1 VASGRH
7 EAPPFDQGLYLLHLN
22 KGRNALRKSNFVDAR
37 AELQVAQSMRP
48 DEEDVLNLLSI
59 VYFKVGELEE
69 AEKITRR
76 LVGENPESAVLHSNL
91 GVILVKTGS
100 LEDAE
105 TELRRAIELK
115 PDHQKS
121 HLYLGLVYR
130 QKRKLGLA
138 LEHFRFAGAE
148 KLVAEL
154 QDQLRRSTRE
164 TGSLRIAPP
173 ATREM
178 RPASGTTNKFLA
190 VVPPPETP
198 AGPSNP
204 PAQDTSTTAAL
215 PARLFNIRPN
225 GTVEISFHGEVLVRR
240 GTVAS
245 YGGRITFAAD
255 PKLAGTRADSLLK
268 ASGKGT
274 IFLADRARRPILIEL
289 KNEFFSAEAS
299 RILAVGTTLSFRFEP
314 IHDFPRRRRVDVLKI
329 YGKGELVLAMARDTF
344 SIPVSADYP
353 LNVSSRDLVGWT
365 GNLVPSVLP
374 DRFLDEV
381 MLPDS
386 EDPPKIRFEGEGTVL
401 TEAPA

>member
-1 VASGRH
+1 MASTRH
-7 EAPPFDQGLYLLHLN
+7 EAPPFDQGLFLLHLN
-22 KGRNALRKSNFVDAR
+22 KGREALRKANFVDAR
-37 AELQVAQSMRP
+37 TELQLAQSMRP
-48 DEEDVLNLLSI
+48 DEEDVLNLLSV
-59 VYFKVGELEE
+59 VYFKLGELEE

-76 LVGENPESAVLHSNL
+76 LVLENAESAVLHSNL
-91 GVILVKTGS
+91 GVILVKTGAID
-100 LEDAE
+100 DAE

-121 HLYLGLVYR
+121 HLYLGFVYR

-138 LEHFRFAGAE
+138 LEHFRFAGAD
-148 KLVAEL
+148 KLVTEL

-164 TGSLRIAPP
+164 TGALKLTPP
-173 ATREM
+173 AVRE
-178 RPASGTTNKFLA
+178 RPASNTTNQFPVAAAPLREA
-190 VVPPPETP
+190 RPSRESTPPSRE
-198 AGPSNP
+198 
-204 PAQDTSTTAAL
+204 TAAP

-225 GTVEISFHGEVLVRR
+225 GTVEVSFHGEVLVRR

-255 PKLAGTRADSLLK
+255 PKLAGTRAESLLK

-274 IFLADRARRPILIEL
+274 LFLADRARRPILIEL
-289 KNEFFSAEAS
+289 NNEFFSAEAS

-329 YGKGELVLAMARDTF
+329 YGKGELVLAMARETL
-344 SIPVSADYP
+344 SIPVSADFP
-353 LNVSSRDLVGWT
+353 LNVSSRDLIGWT

-381 MLPDS
+381 MLPDT